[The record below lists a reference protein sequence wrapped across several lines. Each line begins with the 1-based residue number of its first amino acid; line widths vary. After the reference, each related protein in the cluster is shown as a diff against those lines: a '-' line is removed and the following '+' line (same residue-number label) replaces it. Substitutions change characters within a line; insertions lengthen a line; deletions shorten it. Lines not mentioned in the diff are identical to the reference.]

1 MNLVLKAYYD
11 LLDDMQGHKEWTN
24 KLEEELGQQIAFLA
38 ISIDESVRDDIVAN
52 SPYFAR
58 FVNINIKT
66 QLIGLRET
74 EVLQMRQFQRV
85 SNSVTS
91 ALPLFNSLTIN
102 SNLKFCLN
110 KVHKD
115 LEQNLSLSL
124 N

>member
-58 FVNINIKT
+58 FVNINNKT
-66 QLIGLRET
+66 QPLGLRET
-74 EVLQMRQFQRV
+74 EIFQVR
-85 SNSVTS
+85 
-91 ALPLFNSLTIN
+91 
-102 SNLKFCLN
+102 
-110 KVHKD
+110 
-115 LEQNLSLSL
+115 
-124 N
+124 

>member
-1 MNLVLKAYYD
+1 MNLLLKAYYD

-110 KVHKD
+110 KAHKED
-115 LEQNLSLSL
+115 
-124 N
+124 